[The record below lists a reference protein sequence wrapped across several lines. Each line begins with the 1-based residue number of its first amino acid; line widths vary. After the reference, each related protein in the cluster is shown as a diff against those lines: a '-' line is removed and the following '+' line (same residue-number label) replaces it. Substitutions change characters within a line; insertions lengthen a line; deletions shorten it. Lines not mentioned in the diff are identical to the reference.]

1 MIFATLVLLAS
12 GLVARADGPTT
23 VPAGDAY
30 SLSPI
35 RVEQLK
41 SSNYLYISSQA
52 TYADVGNVIG
62 KSMGQISK
70 DMASLGLSGI
80 AGAPVIVYRGQTMDP
95 SMPFTIDVGFPVT
108 DGTKP
113 AGECKIGHL
122 DAAPA
127 AVTIY
132 TGSMVEFGAAIRD
145 VYSQLIADGH
155 IPADTHRERYLYW
168 EDAQSPNNVVMIE
181 ILLRN

>member
-1 MIFATLVLLAS
+1 MRNLMIFAPLVLLPS
-12 GLVARADGPTT
+12 SPVARADGPTT

-95 SMPFTIDVGFPVT
+95 SMPF
-108 DGTKP
+108 
-113 AGECKIGHL
+113 
-122 DAAPA
+122 
-127 AVTIY
+127 
-132 TGSMVEFGAAIRD
+132 
-145 VYSQLIADGH
+145 
-155 IPADTHRERYLYW
+155 
-168 EDAQSPNNVVMIE
+168 
-181 ILLRN
+181 